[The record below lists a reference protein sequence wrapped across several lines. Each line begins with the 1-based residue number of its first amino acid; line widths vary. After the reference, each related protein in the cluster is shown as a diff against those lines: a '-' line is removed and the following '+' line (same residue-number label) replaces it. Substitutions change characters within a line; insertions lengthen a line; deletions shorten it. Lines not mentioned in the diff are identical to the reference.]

1 MPKNALDNPLVLPI
15 LGLLV
20 EQPRHAYALFS
31 ELRRRYDY
39 LRVRNATVYT
49 LLDRLMAEGWVAATN
64 DNDRADLTVTES
76 GVSALASRVQ
86 RQLREADPTGGP
98 TFVTAL
104 AYLGILPRGEAVA
117 VLGKRV
123 ELISDAVREL
133 EQTIHASAAPEV
145 HMIEAHYLLS
155 RLRHDVEWLERT
167 AQRIA
172 AGELD
177 RTRP

>member
-31 ELRRRYDY
+31 ELRQRYDY

-49 LLDRLMAEGWVAATN
+49 LLDRLTTEGWVSADRATLAATE
-64 DNDRADLTVTES
+64 AGVTT
-76 GVSALASRVQ
+76 LAERVRQ
-86 RQLREADPTGGP
+86 QLREADPTSGP

-104 AYLGILPRGEAVA
+104 AYIGILPPEEGAA
-117 VLGKRV
+117 VLEQRV
-123 ELISDAVREL
+123 ELVSAEIRTL
-133 EQTIHASAAPEV
+133 EQAVQDSGEPEI

-155 RLRHDVEWLERT
+155 RLRHDVDWLRRT
-167 AQRIA
+167 ARRIET
-172 AGELD
+172 GQLD
-177 RTRP
+177 